1 MIVSYIVDYQATIK
15 KKRFIKQPFVSS
27 FFLYQDHSDKILN
40 ITVDG
45 QEYSIFLPIYLTE
58 EEIELEMLN
67 LMWVTATTTTKYSPL
82 NVNISYKSK
91 NI

>member
-67 LMWVTATTTTKYSPL
+67 LMWGNSNYNYQIFSVERKH
-82 NVNISYKSK
+82 I
-91 NI
+91 I